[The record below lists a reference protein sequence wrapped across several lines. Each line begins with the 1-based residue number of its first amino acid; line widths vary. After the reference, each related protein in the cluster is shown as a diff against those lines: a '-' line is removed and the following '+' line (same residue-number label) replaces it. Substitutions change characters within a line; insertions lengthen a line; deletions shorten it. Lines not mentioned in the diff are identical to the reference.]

1 MKNVLAT
8 VALGALLC
16 AGPTTSFAQQGD
28 DDAEV
33 TKMAKEHYKAGL
45 DAYKAGHFDVAI
57 KELKKAYL
65 LKRLPALLLN
75 IGATY
80 RKMGDLD
87 LALHF
92 YQKYLE
98 EAPQEAR
105 DRGDVEKTIAEIKA
119 EKAGGG
125 AKPDEAVAEKPSS
138 KEEAPTPPPAPPAKE
153 WSHTPVDAAPP
164 DSPLDVR
171 VSSPVMKG
179 VKVYVFY
186 RGAGEENYKQVLM
199 HRRGPEKVGRIPAE
213 AMQGKAVQYY
223 VEARDPAGTVVKSS
237 GSAVSPNIIM
247 IDPSAPPQMVAS
259 IGEESK
265 SRAAEESQMQQEE
278 SPKASRNAE
287 EEEAPL
293 SGNVS
298 EPKKT
303 KRRAAGGGGTQ
314 LGVLTQAGI
323 GVAAAGVGALVGG
336 IVCGVLAQ
344 QKASQISG
352 DSMNPVD
359 QNNNKIFF
367 NNDPNAGGSQEAD
380 IASQGQLL
388 NNLGIALDV
397 VGGVAAV
404 GGVTMIIVD
413 QLVLK
418 GGAKEHPKKR
428 RPAPRRTEDEEVSS
442 IKNWRVLPTASHNYA
457 GVSAGFQ
464 F

>member
-1 MKNVLAT
+1 MKNALWT

-16 AGPTTSFAQQGD
+16 STPALAQQGD

-45 DAYKAGHFDVAI
+45 DAYKSGKYDVAI

-98 EAPQEAR
+98 EAPPEAR
-105 DRGDVEKTIAEIKA
+105 DRADVEKTVVDIKA

-125 AKPDEAVAEKPSS
+125 AKSEEVASAPVAP
-138 KEEAPTPPPAPPAKE
+138 KEEAPAPPPPARE
-153 WSHTPVDAAPP
+153 WTHTPVDAAPP

-186 RGAGEENYKQVLM
+186 RGAGEENFKQVLM
-199 HRRGPEKVGRIPAE
+199 HRRGAEKVGRIPGE
-213 AMQGKAVQYY
+213 AMQGKAIQYY
-223 VEARDPAGTVVKSS
+223 IEARDPAGTVVKSS
-237 GSAVSPNIIM
+237 GSAVSPNVVM

-259 IGEESK
+259 VGGEESK
-265 SRAAEESQMQQEE
+265 GRAAEEAQPQ
-278 SPKASRNAE
+278 
-287 EEEAPL
+287 EEAPKA
-293 SGNVS
+293 GRNS
-298 EPKKT
+298 EDEEAPMTGSVAEPRKG
-303 KRRAAGGGGTQ
+303 KRRAAGGGGGSK

-323 GVAAAGVGALVGG
+323 GVAAGGVAILAGG

-344 QKASQISG
+344 QKASQISM

-359 QNNNKIFF
+359 ANNNKIFF
-367 NNDPNAGGSQEAD
+367 NNDPNAGATQEAD
-380 IASQGQLL
+380 IAAQGKML
-388 NNLGIALDV
+388 NDLGIALDV

-404 GGVTMIIVD
+404 GGVAMIIVD
-413 QLVLK
+413 QTVLK
-418 GGAKEHPKKR
+418 AGKERPHKMQR
-428 RPAPRRTEDEEVSS
+428 RAAPRPTEEEVSS
-442 IKNWRVLPTASHNYA
+442 IKNWRVTPTVSHNFA
-457 GVSAGFQ
+457 GVSGGFQ